1 MLDDRE
7 CFEET
12 KEEFRSVLRGCGL
25 VVDDD
30 EQLFQY
36 YKAVHN
42 VSEYIAQIVVTWSQL
57 FQQVVEVFQ
66 EISRRL
72 SGSDIQEVMEELEAL
87 LTEVQAKE
95 SRKPRVYP
103 KGKKISYST
112 ARLRECN
119 RVYDQRAVIRKRH
132 YKCTPRA
139 PPFYNSS

>member
-12 KEEFRSVLRGCGL
+12 KEEFRSALRGCGL

-36 YKAVHN
+36 YKVAHN
-42 VSEYIAQIVVTWSQL
+42 ISKAIAQVVATWLQL
-57 FQQVVEVFQ
+57 SQQVVEAFR
-66 EISRRL
+66 EASCRL
-72 SGSDIQEVMEELEAL
+72 SDSAIRKVIEKLEAL
-87 LTEVQAKE
+87 LTEVQAEE
-95 SRKPRVYP
+95 SRKPRAYL

-119 RVYDQRAVIRKRH
+119 RVYDQRAVIRKRY
-132 YKCTPRA
+132 YKCIPRA
-139 PPFYNSS
+139 PPYNSS

>member
-42 VSEYIAQIVVTWSQL
+42 VSKWIAQIVVTWSQL

-66 EISRRL
+66 EISRQL

-87 LTEVQAKE
+87 VAKVQAEK
-95 SRKPRVYP
+95 SHKPRAYP

-119 RVYDQRAVIRKRH
+119 RVYDQRAAIRKRH

-139 PPFYNSS
+139 PPYNSS

>member
-1 MLDDRE
+1 MLDDRD
-7 CFEET
+7 CFEEI
-12 KEEFRSVLRGCGL
+12 KEEFRSALRGCGL

-36 YKAVHN
+36 YKVVRNISKA
-42 VSEYIAQIVVTWSQL
+42 IAQTVATWSQL

-66 EISRRL
+66 EVSRQL

-87 LTEVQAKE
+87 VAEVQAEE

-103 KGKKISYST
+103 KGKKVSCPT

-119 RVYDQRAVIRKRH
+119 RVYDQRAAIRKRH

-139 PPFYNSS
+139 PPCNSS